1 LKFSSSGQVSC
12 FVGSPVA
19 WFAAVLVFRAV
30 LDAIFFQWVSVYAWG
45 DGFVFNLNTVRVLES
60 LVALILTAY
69 LTPRRVERLA
79 DFFLLS
85 IFILCVVPIT
95 SYYSNNQVVAD
106 GLFSRIIFWNLI
118 FQYVLLRGT
127 LWLLSNYGPR
137 GFPRPPYSVAVAYV
151 LLGVIVISCMFHLAS
166 TQAADRFVL
175 GFENMY
181 TRRAEVTALLD
192 GGIWGYALSW
202 LQKICAIYLLV
213 VGVYRRKIWMSVLA
227 LTILLFLFG
236 VLAQKSILF
245 AAVVALGIL
254 ATWRLVEVGSA
265 IALALIALLLV
276 VLAVGYFAFGTTD
289 LYLSIFT
296 RRLFFVPA
304 RLDFVYFHFFADKA
318 PLYFSNGFMRS
329 LLIYP
334 FEKNYTLLIGEFAR
348 MGGEGTAANNG
359 FLATG
364 YMQLGWAGT
373 VIYPVIVAVLCWLAE
388 VLSKG
393 NSLKHVAAV
402 CFYPFAALFTSAD
415 LPTSILTHGIGLL
428 LCLLWL
434 DTWGLRAHGSSD
446 DLSIE

>member
-1 LKFSSSGQVSC
+1 MKFSTSGHVSD
-12 FVGSPVA
+12 FVRSPIA

-30 LDAIFFQWVSVYAWG
+30 LDAIFFYWVSVYAWG
-45 DGFVFNLNTVRVLES
+45 DGFVLNLNAVRILES
-60 LVALILTAY
+60 LIALMLTAY
-69 LTPRRVERLA
+69 LTPRRVKRLG

-85 IFILCVVPIT
+85 IFVLCVVPIT

-106 GLFSRIIFWNLI
+106 GLFSRIVFWNLI

-127 LWLLSNYGPR
+127 LRLLSRYGPR
-137 GFPRPPYSVAVAYV
+137 GFPRPPYSVAVAYG
-151 LLGVIVISCMFHLAS
+151 LLAIIVVSCLFHLAL
-166 TQAADRFVL
+166 TQAADQFVL

-181 TRRAEVTALLD
+181 ARRAEVTALVD
-192 GGIWGYALSW
+192 GGLWGYALSW

-213 VGVYRRKIWMSVLA
+213 VGLHRRKIWLAVLA
-227 LTILLFLFG
+227 LLILLFLFG
-236 VLAQKSILF
+236 ILAQKSILF
-245 AAVVALGIL
+245 AAMVALAIL
-254 ATWRLVEVGSA
+254 AAWRIVETGS
-265 IALALIALLLV
+265 ALALVLIAIFLIALT
-276 VLAVGYFAFGTTD
+276 VGYFAFGTTD

-304 RLDFVYFHFFADKA
+304 RLDFVYFHFFSNKA

-329 LLIYP
+329 LLTYP

-348 MGGEGTAANNG
+348 IGGEGTAANNG

-373 VIYPVIVAVLCWLAE
+373 VIYPVIVAALCWLAE

-393 NSLKHVAAV
+393 GSLKHVAAV

-434 DTWGLRAHGSSD
+434 DSWGLRAHGSSH